1 MQADPTVNRE
11 PHGEPAAYC
20 GQILSPPEAI
30 SKTETSTGLKPSL
43 WIRLHFAEMFYLQPS
58 KSLWTLANEQQNAKK
73 NPTADIGDNHIHV
86 FI

>member
-1 MQADPTVNRE
+1 MQADPTVNQEPHRE
-11 PHGEPAAYC
+11 PVAYC

-58 KSLWTLANEQQNAKK
+58 KSKHKSINFSKWASKC
-73 NPTADIGDNHIHV
+73 
-86 FI
+86 